1 MMTMLPRLGMTRSLA
16 FLVLI
21 AASSVAARAAGDE
34 PATTVSG
41 LSVYAGPGPSVQST
55 YPASGASVPAGV
67 VILKIV
73 FDQPM
78 APDAWAYGPSADGDF
93 PKCLAD
99 PRLLGDQRTYV
110 LLCNVAQ
117 GRPFALQ
124 INGTPRFANAY
135 GRSAKPFT
143 LKFSTTDAL
152 TRDLH
157 SALLQAGLADT
168 DEPIMTW
175 RDPGHGVSQTAPPE

>member
-1 MMTMLPRLGMTRSLA
+1 MTRLLA
-16 FLVLI
+16 AFMLI
-21 AASSVAARAAGDE
+21 APCCLAAPAARAQ
-34 PATTVSG
+34 ATKSVEG
-41 LSVYAGPGPSVQST
+41 LVVVAGPGPTVQSS
-55 YPASGASVPAGV
+55 YPISGGSVPAGV
-67 VILKIV
+67 MILKIV

-78 APDAWAYGPSADGDF
+78 TPDAWAYGPSADGDF

-110 LLCNVAQ
+110 LLCSVAAN
-117 GRPFALQ
+117 RTFAVE
-124 INGTPRFANAY
+124 INFAPRFASAY

-143 LKFSTTDAL
+143 LKFSTTDAI

-157 SALLQAGLADT
+157 NALLQAGLADT

-175 RDPGHGVSQTAPPE
+175 RDDGQGVSQTAPPP